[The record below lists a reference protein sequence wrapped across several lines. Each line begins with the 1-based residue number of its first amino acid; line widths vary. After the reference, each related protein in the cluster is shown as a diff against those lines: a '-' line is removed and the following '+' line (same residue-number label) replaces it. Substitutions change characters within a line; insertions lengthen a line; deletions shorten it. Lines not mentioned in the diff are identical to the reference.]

1 MAERLATQTTDA
13 EELTT
18 VMHPTAPAHERAA
31 PLTPEE
37 EVALLEMEHHYDDPT
52 EPPVEPAEPTPED
65 SVPGVPPPAPELTL
79 VMVDQSQ
86 DARDFARDAADA
98 RLTHEL
104 GEGGRFSKFV
114 KGIWKGNIAKDYY
127 RQKYIKEAQ
136 TQIESSQDVLIH
148 ETNEASARGRAKLA
162 TMERFQREEAEMINR
177 GAGENK
183 NSIAG
188 DSELAVGLKG
198 ILREYAEGR
207 LSDDALLEERT
218 RVVEAYRE
226 AHGDALVGEGLVKT
240 DNILDIAQAVK
251 GAIEHGES
259 VDNVLANM
267 KIVTGEARTGS
278 RSEAYYNKVDKAIN
292 WLSKSRIGSVVPE
305 AAIIA
310 GASIASGILRIG
322 SSKTIGA
329 LAKTIAP
336 GVGGALIAGVREW
349 HHVKDERT
357 QHSREMAVG
366 KEFYV
371 GDKRR
376 EKMEKTRY
384 ETLTAQSITD
394 ALREHHESIFRDD
407 AERPAGTTKDM
418 ALQAALDALTA
429 TEVRNLMAD
438 SQKIDLISYS
448 DVANVGEERMQL
460 ALARAQLKV
469 ALRNELDD
477 DARSRLGIDTA
488 PSIEDL
494 IEAQAG
500 TFIDMINNDITAKDK
515 AFRHLRNRRVA
526 VAAGI
531 GLAAGLTFG
540 VIGQETM
547 AAFDSTREG
556 LVEQL
561 WNGQNHP
568 IDGTDHQTILHG
580 LAHGDKSAGHHGPS
594 SEYIST
600 STGEHSTLD
609 LSNNHS
615 IVHNPDGTMNFVD
628 PNGNTTIENLSVNP
642 DGSLSPESIQL
653 LESHGMLVQD
663 TSTTIDVVTHES
675 KAVDFK
681 TFMHNHQGDTTHVT
695 RDGWYDNN
703 TPAPV
708 FDKNELGVQWGGK
721 EGTGIT
727 KTGYQLNLNGMI
739 ANGSFHG
746 DKSVD
751 YQEAIKSGHL
761 KLEISGSK
769 DAQTHPFTVK
779 VNPDGTMDI
788 PKDSPAGQFFT
799 KEDGHAVFNG
809 QYGEVS
815 QIGEV
820 DKHGV
825 EHIRPLATIVGTGKA
840 EHHTFHD
847 IVAVHTP
854 VVHPGYVIT
863 SGGYDTLGTFTEM
876 APVIPIVSRRSME
889 EAVRIRN
896 SEEAPVEEEVEVES
910 PRPGYYDGYNSREIS
925 REEARRLAEERS
937 PRLNANPE
945 ANLQMGEELNF
956 YRDLLL
962 NRRGQEYLDSVDR
975 DISASPELSNLPTKL
990 KSVFTIPVAAAT
1002 EGDNIYKTLSLYA
1015 QQDKDE
1021 LESSVVYLHV
1031 NWIDDMTGD
1040 PAKMAEIERTRQ
1052 EIERARA
1059 DFPDLK
1065 IATTETEYAR
1075 DEVKDGVIG
1084 HITRRMSD
1092 TALMCLLNGVLT
1104 GKIQADQDVL
1114 MIRNDADMNGVGR
1127 HYMKSMHD
1135 NAAENQEI
1143 DIFTGT
1149 TRFGVERHEDLP
1161 GFGIVTNIMQ
1171 MGNVLGASTRYNEV
1185 HLGGA
1190 NAAVRA
1196 STLAAIGSHG
1206 FGWYTGVASDDVQ
1219 LGRRVAA
1226 ARSPGTT
1233 VDFDPRAT
1241 GSARSGYG
1249 YGGVPVRPARR
1260 ILKRVTSAAIDT
1272 NGDRLEALYRSGGNV
1287 VDAWDDY
1294 DADGGYKERGAAL
1307 TGDGKEDVVGDF
1319 GGVSERIRRNIE
1331 KIITVN
1337 GNDEMSRSVLA
1348 FSFPDKNHYIFTRD
1362 SSGNASFILTGS
1374 GKMWLKNQM
1383 LRDGSGASD
1392 TYGEKAMRR
1401 LYGVTSPRTG
1411 KAPVTKSSPL
1421 VRPL

>member
-1 MAERLATQTTDA
+1 MAERLATRTRDA

-18 VMHPTAPAHERAA
+18 VMHPTVPTHERAA
-31 PLTPEE
+31 PLTLEE
-37 EVALLEMEHHYDDPT
+37 EAALLEMEHHYDSPPID
-52 EPPVEPAEPTPED
+52 PPVGPAEPTPDMPARE
-65 SVPGVPPPAPELTL
+65 VPPPVPEFTL
-79 VMVDQSQ
+79 VMLDQSK
-86 DARDFARDAADA
+86 DARDFARDAADT
-98 RLTHEL
+98 RLTQEL
-104 GEGGRFSKFV
+104 GEGGKFSKFI

-148 ETNEASARGRAKLA
+148 ETKEVGARGRAKLA

-226 AHGDALVGEGLVKT
+226 AHGDAFVGEGLVKT

-278 RSEAYYNKVDKAIN
+278 RSEAHYNKVDKAIN

-310 GASIASGILRIG
+310 GTSIASGILRIG

-366 KEFYV
+366 KGFRV
-371 GDKRR
+371 GDERR
-376 EKMEKTRY
+376 EKMEGTRY
-384 ETLTAQSITD
+384 ETLTAQSITN

-494 IEAQAG
+494 IEAQSG
-500 TFIDMINNDITAKDK
+500 TFIDMISNDITAKDK

-526 VAAGI
+526 IAAGI

-580 LAHGDKSAGHHGPS
+580 LAHGDKSAGHHAPS
-594 SEYIST
+594 TEYTST
-600 STGEHSTLD
+600 STGEHGTLE
-609 LSNNHS
+609 LSNDHS

-663 TSTTIDVVTHES
+663 TSTIIDVVTHEP
-675 KAVDFK
+675 KAVNFN

-751 YQEAIKSGHL
+751 YHEAIKSGHL

-769 DAQTHPFTVK
+769 DTQTHPFTVK

-815 QIGEV
+815 QIGDV

-863 SGGYDTLGTFTEM
+863 SGGYETTGTFTEM
-876 APVIPIVSRRSME
+876 APVIPIVSRRSLE
-889 EAVRIRN
+889 RLAKPVDLTNPNLEGFYYGGGNLENLRAWIAASPDRLRTRTEVTNLDGTKTWLEADG
-896 SEEAPVEEEVEVES
+896 SPVE
-910 PRPGYYDGYNSREIS
+910 R
-925 REEARRLAEERS
+925 
-937 PRLNANPE
+937 
-945 ANLQMGEELNF
+945 
-956 YRDLLL
+956 
-962 NRRGQEYLDSVDR
+962 SVDR
-975 DISASPELSNLPTKL
+975 ER
-990 KSVFTIPVAAAT
+990 SVLRKYLDGERATNPSHYAMIESVAAGLGTMNDKSRVAVNVPAWMEEGSLKHFLT
-1002 EGDNIYKTLSLYA
+1002 EYTA
-1015 QQDKDE
+1015 QVDKDGTPIDPDLYE
-1021 LESSVVYLHV
+1021 INIIVNRKTGVAPDESVKVIKDFIAEFERVNGFKPHV
-1031 NWIDDMTGD
+1031 NYSDVELD
-1040 PAKMAEIERTRQ
+1040 PP
-1052 EIERARA
+1052 
-1059 DFPDLK
+1059 FNNVG
-1065 IATTETEYAR
+1065 YAR
-1075 DEVKDGVIG
+1075 KLLTDAV
-1084 HITRRMSD
+1084 
-1092 TALMCLLNGVLT
+1092 ALRNIQRT
-1104 GKIQADQDVL
+1104 GQTEPLYIESE
-1114 MIRNDADMNGVGR
+1114 DADMVRVDKKTVINLINKLDANPHLDAVRGVQDR
-1127 HYMKSMHD
+1127 SPEYMK
-1135 NAAENQEI
+1135 ENDMLFLRRRAWDFFEI
-1143 DIFTGT
+1143 MARDKRFRDPNSPDWNFTWN
-1149 TRFGVERHEDLP
+1149 R
-1161 GFGIVTNIMQ
+1161 IVTGGWNTGYTAESYGLIGGYDSVPAGEDMSVGEKIT
-1171 MGNVLGASTRYNEV
+1171 MIRGNGNVPNLEVIGTVSSRSDSSPRRFINEIEADKGAYADFTNEADNKLIREKSIPELLDSIKDFSRITDSNKGAFESYISGTFNWAKSATPTRRDAEQFSHRLLFFLGFQKS
-1185 HLGGA
+1185 
-1190 NAAVRA
+1190 
-1196 STLAAIGSHG
+1196 
-1206 FGWYTGVASDDVQ
+1206 
-1219 LGRRVAA
+1219 
-1226 ARSPGTT
+1226 
-1233 VDFDPRAT
+1233 
-1241 GSARSGYG
+1241 
-1249 YGGVPVRPARR
+1249 
-1260 ILKRVTSAAIDT
+1260 
-1272 NGDRLEALYRSGGNV
+1272 
-1287 VDAWDDY
+1287 DY
-1294 DADGGYKERGAAL
+1294 DI
-1307 TGDGKEDVVGDF
+1307 VGDSIRVNSWDN
-1319 GGVSERIRRNIE
+1319 VSSALE
-1331 KIITVN
+1331 KY
-1337 GNDEMSRSVLA
+1337 RA
-1348 FSFPDKNHYIFTRD
+1348 
-1362 SSGNASFILTGS
+1362 
-1374 GKMWLKNQM
+1374 
-1383 LRDGSGASD
+1383 
-1392 TYGEKAMRR
+1392 
-1401 LYGVTSPRTG
+1401 RTA
-1411 KAPVTKSSPL
+1411 KP
-1421 VRPL
+1421 